1 MMKKNPTAFTKFT
14 ATDSSYN
21 LYYFVVAKTVIM
33 IPITQIIAV
42 LVTFNSDRVSASN
55 IFVMLTPPKL
65 NTAMVSIPENAKKIS
80 NPFSN
85 TSLKYT
91 RGNSMNGLVLSSK
104 TQPLTPKL
112 QGINDKMV
120 KKMVNKPMP
129 KIPSNPTISK
139 G

>member
-1 MMKKNPTAFTKFT
+1 MMKKNPTAFTKLT
-14 ATDSSYN
+14 ATDSSSN

-33 IPITQIIAV
+33 IPITQITAV
-42 LVTFNSDRVSASN
+42 FVTLSNDRVRASN
-55 IFVMLTPPKL
+55 ILVILTPPKL
-65 NTAMVSIPENAKKIS
+65 NTAIVTIPEKAKNIN

-91 RGNSMNGLVLSSK
+91 LGNYIKELLLSSK
-104 TQPLTPKL
+104 TQPFTPKS
-112 QGINDKMV
+112 QGIKDSMV
-120 KKMVNKPMP
+120 KKIVNNPIP